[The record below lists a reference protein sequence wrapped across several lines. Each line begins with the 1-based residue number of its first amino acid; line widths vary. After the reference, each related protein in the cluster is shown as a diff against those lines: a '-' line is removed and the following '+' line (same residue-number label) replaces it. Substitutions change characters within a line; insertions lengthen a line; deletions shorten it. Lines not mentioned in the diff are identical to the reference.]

1 MELNIKVKIESPDI
15 LNGLLALA
23 DEISKA
29 RISSKTVVQAVNA
42 TATEDKAKIEAP
54 KVTTL
59 EEVRAKL
66 TSLSQ
71 CGKQAEVKE
80 IIKKFGA
87 SKLTDIPKD
96 KYEEL
101 LKAAEAI

>member
-29 RISSKTVVQAVNA
+29 SITLKTVVNA
-42 TATEDKAKIEAP
+42 DNANVTEDNSKIESP
-54 KVTTL
+54 RVITL